1 MAKILLPVI
10 GAIATVGLLTSSAFA
25 KVTPAHKADVAAVI
39 IVACIIIGAL
49 VDRVFRPKP
58 KAAPQ
63 RPGYPFAG
71 PQRPRR

>member
-10 GAIATVGLLTSSAFA
+10 GAIATVGMLTSSAFA
-25 KVTPAHKADVAAVI
+25 KVTAAHKADIAVPV
-39 IVACIIIGAL
+39 IVACIIVGAL
-49 VDRVFRPKP
+49 IDRVIRPKP

-63 RPGYPFAG
+63 RTGYPFAG